1 MVTTIVEDVN
11 KSFQPSTLHHH
22 PHSLSHLQHSQNQQT
37 SQSISIQQQP
47 QQFGNNNSNV
57 IGNGMANISA
67 NNNGQNQNQ
76 QTPPP
81 QSQPSTASPSSS
93 SSFQMMQLTAE
104 EWQELN
110 NVDSQLFGVFK
121 PEDLNCQKL
130 KSLLLK
136 AIKCYDLALLNR
148 NLIGSKTNNN
158 NNDQRCCFIK
168 SNQID
173 PNVFCRLGHYNFL
186 LGNRV
191 KALSAYQRY
200 LMTDKNYW
208 KNSAAIFGLGL
219 TYFHYNAFNWT
230 IKAFKQLIYTDR
242 QFSRTN
248 EAHIRL
254 AIIYKFFQHYN
265 LAHKHFRI
273 ALNDSNICT
282 LGKNEIKFHIA
293 HVYELEGKIKTAREQ
308 YLSLLKQKDNI
319 ISSSLRADCLR
330 QLGWICYSND
340 TLPPLVDNSLQQQPK
355 QSQQQQRYYQAIK
368 YLNESIELD
377 NDPYIAYYYLGRC
390 YACLNQVH
398 DAFISYRHS
407 VEKTEANSNTW
418 CSIGILYQKQN
429 QPFDALQAYICSV
442 QLNKNNITA
451 WINLGLLYETYQ
463 QYYDA
468 FKCYLHATRSTKESK
483 ISLSTTTTTT
493 KSTTT
498 KLLPIGVIE
507 RIKYLKSLSLHNNNI
522 MSISAQK
529 LPSLEL
535 AWNNSVD
542 NDMASKRH
550 QSFVTNTTSTIA
562 SSQSQSTID
571 PNDPL
576 INTAKRPKLENHH
589 HPHPHHPSV
598 VPYNQQQQQQ
608 VSYDNIKNSF
618 QSTTTSSSIAQSKQQ
633 QSPTFF
639 QNKSKRSYSIDS
651 DVMSNQT
658 ISSDDSGID
667 SKDIYCHQTSQ
678 QQPNREDAIISILSS
693 TTTSDSSQDP
703 SIRQPKLSIE
713 MNAQQIID
721 ECKKYP
727 TKTTRIINSITSDN
741 GYPPYPPDPPYPPL
755 PREKLNPPTPSIYVE
770 SKKEAFSPEL
780 QQFCLSNHIAV
791 IRGLS
796 SVLKL
801 DLGLFST
808 KTLVES
814 NSDHYIEVRRQ
825 YMQPSDENWDPEH
838 RDMVWYCES
847 QRSHTTIA
855 RYGHYQALSFSE
867 SLKEDKE
874 KNSSTTTNSIFR
886 DSDSDSNSTFCK
898 NTKKH
903 KKYSMFKPVK
913 FGTNVD
919 LSDPKKWKIQLQELA
934 KLPPFARVSSAAN
947 MLTHVGHTILGMN
960 SVQLYMKVPGCRT
973 PGHQENNNFCSV
985 NINIGPGDCEWF
997 GVAPE
1002 YWGVIHHICERN
1014 NINYLHGSWWPLLDD
1029 LYAENVPVYR
1039 FVQKPGDIVWV
1050 GAGTVH
1056 WVQAIGWCNN
1066 IAWNVGPFTSLQY
1079 DLAIKRYEWNKH
1091 ENYKSI
1097 VPMINLSWNIARNVK
1112 ISDKSVFT
1120 MIKLTLMR
1128 SLKYSIMLANFIDD
1142 IGHEILLRQR
1152 DLQEPVHYCVVCDI
1166 EVFNILF
1173 VKEIERKHVVHC
1185 FYCAQKMQN
1194 NLNDFVILEE
1204 YKLND
1209 LTKVYDNFQLITT
1222 PAAAAAV
1229 STNLNNS
1236 TATTTTA
1243 NNTSSPTTTTTSINT
1258 NQTSS

>member
-1 MVTTIVEDVN
+1 
-11 KSFQPSTLHHH
+11 
-22 PHSLSHLQHSQNQQT
+22 
-37 SQSISIQQQP
+37 
-47 QQFGNNNSNV
+47 
-57 IGNGMANISA
+57 MANISNN
-67 NNNGQNQNQ
+67 NNNGQNQNSAP
-76 QTPPP
+76 PPP
-81 QSQPSTASPSSS
+81 QTSSS
-93 SSFQMMQLTAE
+93 SSSSPSFQMLQLTTE
-104 EWQELN
+104 EWNELN
-110 NVDSQLFGVFK
+110 TIDSQLFGVFK
-121 PEDLNCQKL
+121 PEDLSCQKL

-148 NLIGSKTNNN
+148 NLNGSQTNSGGNGGAN
-158 NNDQRCCFIK
+158 RLK
-168 SNQID
+168 SNAIN

-200 LMTDKNYW
+200 LIADKNHW

-248 EAHIRL
+248 EAHVRL
-254 AIIYKFFQHYN
+254 AIIYKFLHHYS

-273 ALNDSNICT
+273 ALNDTNFCT
-282 LGKNEIKFHIA
+282 LGKNELKFHIA
-293 HVYELEGKIKTAREQ
+293 HLYELEGKIKTARDQ
-308 YLSLLKQKDNI
+308 YLTILKQKD
-319 ISSSLRADCLR
+319 ISPSLRADCLR

-340 TLPPLVDNSLQQQPK
+340 SLPLIIENNLQQPK
-355 QSQQQQRYYQAIK
+355 QQSSQQQTRYYQAIK

-377 NDPYIAYYYLGRC
+377 NDPYTAYYYLGRC

-442 QLNKNNITA
+442 QLNKENITA

-463 QYYDA
+463 QYNDA
-468 FKCYLHATRSTKESK
+468 FKCYIHATKSTKE
-483 ISLSTTTTTT
+483 
-493 KSTTT
+493 KSS
-498 KLLPIGVIE
+498 LPIGVIE
-507 RIKYLKSLSLHNNNI
+507 RVKYLKSSQNNI
-522 MSISAQK
+522 MSISTQK

-550 QSFVTNTTSTIA
+550 QSFAAAAAA
-562 SSQSQSTID
+562 SSQSSTMD

-576 INTAKRPKLENHH
+576 MNNHNTAKRPKLENHH
-589 HPHPHHPSV
+589 HTHVHHPHHHPSV
-598 VPYNQQQQQQ
+598 VPYNHPQQQ
-608 VSYDNIKNSF
+608 VSYDNMKNSF
-618 QSTTTSSSIAQSKQQ
+618 QSTTSMSSSIAQPNNTTKQQ

-639 QNKSKRSYSIDS
+639 QNKSKRSYSVDS

-667 SKDIYCHQTSQ
+667 SKDVYCHHSSQQQQ
-678 QQPNREDAIISILSS
+678 QQPNKDKEDAIISLLSS
-693 TTTSDSSQDP
+693 STASDSSQDP

-721 ECKKYP
+721 ECKKFP
-727 TKTTRIINSITSDN
+727 SKTTRIISSITSDD
-741 GYPPYPPDPPYPPL
+741 GYPPFPPDPPYPPL

-874 KNSSTTTNSIFR
+874 KNSTTIFR
-886 DSDSDSNSTFCK
+886 DSDSDSNSTFSK

-1029 LYAENVPVYR
+1029 LYAEHVPVYR

-1120 MIKLTLMR
+1120 MMKSTLMR
-1128 SLKYSIMLANFIDD
+1128 SLKYSIMLTNLIDD
-1142 IGHEILLRQR
+1142 VGHEIILRQR
-1152 DLQEPVHYCVVCDI
+1152 DSQEPAHYCVVCDI

-1173 VKEIERKHVVHC
+1173 VKEVDRKHVVHC
-1185 FYCAQKMQN
+1185 FYCAQKMN
-1194 NLNDFVILEE
+1194 PELNDFVILEE
-1204 YKLND
+1204 YKLD
-1209 LTKVYDNFQLITT
+1209 ELTKGKKDIY
-1222 PAAAAAV
+1222 
-1229 STNLNNS
+1229 
-1236 TATTTTA
+1236 
-1243 NNTSSPTTTTTSINT
+1243 
-1258 NQTSS
+1258 